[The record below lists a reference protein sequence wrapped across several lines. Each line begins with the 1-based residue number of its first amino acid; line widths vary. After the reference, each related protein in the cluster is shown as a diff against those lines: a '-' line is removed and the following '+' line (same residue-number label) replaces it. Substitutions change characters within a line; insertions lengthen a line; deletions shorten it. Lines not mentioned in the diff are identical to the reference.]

1 MAVRGEGSRR
11 ALLAEA
17 ELFVALGASLTEL
30 PLPTIQLISDGQVLA
45 ENKAAAD
52 HIPRLQDLV
61 YTLPRLVSVC
71 TGLWEESRFGHSTV
85 RARTLLEPRC
95 PCAGIWQM
103 LLRVHIHMHACT
115 CTHTHTSASITW
127 APPPSLALG
136 RYIEYITPIP
146 VFSAPTSLPWQQEVL
161 APHSPLAPTA

>member
-103 LLRVHIHMHACT
+103 LLRVHIHTHACT
-115 CTHTHTSASITW
+115 CTHTHTPLPAS
-127 APPPSLALG
+127 LG
-136 RYIEYITPIP
+136 RH
-146 VFSAPTSLPWQQEVL
+146 LP
-161 APHSPLAPTA
+161 A